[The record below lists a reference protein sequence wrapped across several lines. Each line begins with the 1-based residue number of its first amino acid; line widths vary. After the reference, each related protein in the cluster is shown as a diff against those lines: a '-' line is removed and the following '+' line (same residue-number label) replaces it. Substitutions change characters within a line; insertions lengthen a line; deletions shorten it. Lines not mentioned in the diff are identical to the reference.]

1 MSIGK
6 PLGNPNLLFC
16 ASEPYFSV
24 GVKMTKQLVP
34 PLLITFTLC
43 CLLSFTPVLATL
55 TVSSPITVF
64 GFQNGSYLGFRDD
77 IIFDVHYQEASSN
90 ATFPSYLFLQEQ
102 GTSELFGFYLSS
114 GVNVTVNSFFDSN
127 ILELNCIGA
136 GTINVYTPLRTA
148 PTSFSGASLATF
160 DTANKIVTITVS
172 SSSIVQLNYGVVDDG
187 GSSGG
192 PAPSPTTSATTVPYQ
207 TPGAT
212 AKPLGEVDF
221 QANNIDLGTVKPN
234 STVKTELVFRFSGSS
249 YKLQSIVFEQPFN
262 ALYIHDESFNK
273 LTYIVKTD
281 GVGEGKV
288 TLTFFIPS
296 GIPVQR
302 FTSDFQ
308 VVAIDAAGGEHK
320 SNGQATL
327 LVEGATEEWGFITFL
342 REHPLYLIP
351 IALFIILILGFI
363 VLYSKKHR

>member
-1 MSIGK
+1 MSKHSVYYKSII
-6 PLGNPNLLFC
+6 LTLF
-16 ASEPYFSV
+16 
-24 GVKMTKQLVP
+24 
-34 PLLITFTLC
+34 
-43 CLLSFTPVLATL
+43 LLSSIFYVVSATTL
-55 TVSSPITVF
+55 TLTESNQTF

-77 IIFDVHYQEASSN
+77 IVFTVHYQEASSN
-90 ATFPSYLFLQEQ
+90 TSFPSYLFLQEQ

-136 GTINVYTPLRTA
+136 GTINVHTSLRDA

-160 DTANKIVTITVS
+160 DTANKIVTITVT
-172 SSSIVQLNYGVVDDG
+172 SSSIVQLNYGVVDG
-187 GSSGG
+187 GSGG
-192 PAPSPTTSATTVPYQ
+192 SVTEPEPSPTATTSATTVPYQ
-207 TPGAT
+207 TPEAT

-234 STVKTELVFRFSGSS
+234 STVKTELSFRFSGSS

-262 ALYIHDESFNK
+262 ALYLHDESFNK
-273 LTYIVKTD
+273 LTYIVKTT
-281 GVGEGKV
+281 GEGEGKV

-302 FTSDFQ
+302 FTSGFQ
-308 VVAIDAAGGEHK
+308 VVALDAAGGEHK